1 MNIKVVTYNLM
12 SGINNDTPQVRDY
25 NNSIEVLKSLDADII
40 GLEELGRHPT
50 RGIPEGEI
58 KSVISCYAA
67 KLDMTELKGTD
78 NLLNPTGILKTAQD
92 NCAKLFGAEETL
104 FLTGGSS
111 LGLRGAILGC
121 VPRGG
126 KIIVAV
132 GVLGFF
138 LESLFWRWVSIG
150 QYHHTNDQETHLVL
164 RLGKLIET
172 FPVSILCEK
181 HF

>member
-1 MNIKVVTYNLM
+1 MV
-12 SGINNDTPQVRDY
+12 
-25 NNSIEVLKSLDADII
+25 SIPFLKLEV
-40 GLEELGRHPT
+40 ER
-50 RGIPEGEI
+50 
-58 KSVISCYAA
+58 
-67 KLDMTELKGTD
+67 
-78 NLLNPTGILKTAQD
+78 LLA
-92 NCAKLFGAEETL
+92 
-104 FLTGGSS
+104 SS
-111 LGLRGAILGC
+111 RIC
-121 VPRGG
+121 RWRGG

-138 LESLFWRWVSIG
+138 LERLFWRWVSIG